1 MLDILQVPP
10 FLAAEIC
17 ELGMV
22 ITMLADSFLAQF
34 GLSLALMC
42 ADFWQIS
49 QNYVTQDWKSTPHVS
64 VQVNCGFLA
73 YCASWLK
80 VQISC

>member
-1 MLDILQVPP
+1 MLEILQVPP

-34 GLSLALMC
+34 GLL
-42 ADFWQIS
+42 IS
-49 QNYVTQDWKSTPHVS
+49 GRFHKIMSPRTQTQKEKPMENQPLTS
-64 VQVNCGFLA
+64 Q
-73 YCASWLK
+73 YR
-80 VQISC
+80 

>member
-1 MLDILQVPP
+1 MICSDNVMQKYFVHSFLLIFGCLMLEILQVPP

-34 GLSLALMC
+34 GLFCLDVC
-42 ADFWQIS
+42 
-49 QNYVTQDWKSTPHVS
+49 
-64 VQVNCGFLA
+64 
-73 YCASWLK
+73 
-80 VQISC
+80 